1 LKKKPRKATFMDNY
15 LQGLEDFNATL
26 TPPIKDPSLLKEVF
40 THSSF
45 LNEAASSKGAVA
57 ARSNERLEFL
67 GDSVLGAAISH
78 LLFDRYPDMPEGG
91 LTRLRARLVN
101 GRLLSGLA
109 KEIGL
114 ENHILMGRGMASAS
128 GAKNDRVLA
137 GLLEAYLGARYIE
150 EGFAGLYSHVERLF
164 SGLIETAV
172 REPGYFDYKPALQ
185 ELSQRLLKSMP
196 VYTLAGSTGTP
207 HDRTF
212 TVEVSINGKIRG
224 CGTGKSKKEAE
235 QAAARN
241 ALDGLKAEA
250 GNP

>member
-1 LKKKPRKATFMDNY
+1 LRKKPRKATFMDDY
-15 LQGLEDFNATL
+15 LKGLEDFNETL
-26 TPPIKDPSLLKEVF
+26 TPPIKDNALLKEVF

-45 LNEAASSKGAVA
+45 LNEAASSKGGAA

-78 LLFDRYPDMPEGG
+78 LLFDHFPDMPEGG

-101 GRLLSGLA
+101 GRVLCGLA
-109 KEIGL
+109 REMGL
-114 ENHILMGRGMASAS
+114 QKYILMGRGMASTA
-128 GAKNDRVLA
+128 GAKNERVLA
-137 GLLEAYLGARYIE
+137 GLFEAYLGARYIE

-164 SGLIETAV
+164 SGLMDAAV

-185 ELSQRLLKSMP
+185 ELSQRLFRSMP
-196 VYTLAGSTGTP
+196 LYTLAGRSGTP

-212 TVEVSINGKIRG
+212 SVEVSINGKIRG
-224 CGTGKSKKEAE
+224 RGRGKSKKEAE

-241 ALDGLKAEA
+241 ALDRLKAET

>member
-1 LKKKPRKATFMDNY
+1 MDDY
-15 LQGLEDFNATL
+15 FKGLEDFNATL
-26 TPPIKDPSLLKEVF
+26 TPPFKDSSLLKEVF

-78 LLFDRYPDMPEGG
+78 LLFDRYPDMAEGG

-101 GRLLSGLA
+101 GRVLCGLA
-109 KEIGL
+109 REMGL
-114 ENHILMGRGMASAS
+114 QDYILMGRGMASAS

-137 GLLEAYLGARYIE
+137 GLFEAYLGARYIE
-150 EGFAGLYSHVERLF
+150 EGFAGLYSHAERLF

-185 ELSQRLLKSMP
+185 ELSQRLFRSMP
-196 VYTLAGSTGTP
+196 LYTLVGSSGVP

-212 TVEVSINGKIRG
+212 EVEVSINGKIRG
-224 CGTGKSKKEAE
+224 RGRGKSKKEAE

-241 ALDGLKAEA
+241 ALDRLKAEA
-250 GNP
+250 GKP